1 MTNGDL
7 VENMLETKYIFAN
20 DILDIVDSEIQYIN
34 DLSKF
39 SKNIVDISDI
49 MLDLIELLKMLKIED
64 INKYDDIGIKLLIE
78 LLYFI
83 SSILDEEKYAIDNM
97 EIVYELGTYVSK
109 NMFTYTCFGFDKI
122 DSNPA
127 VNEDFIDTVINI
139 AYKFNIVRDKYLL
152 NKDFNFSYIGKK
164 IISINKSRAMITLIT
179 I

>member
-7 VENMLETKYIFAN
+7 VENMLETKYIFVN
-20 DILDIVDSEIQYIN
+20 DILNIVDNEIQHTN
-34 DLSKF
+34 DFSKF

-49 MLDLIELLKMLKIED
+49 MPDLIELLKMLKIED
-64 INKYDDIGIKLLIE
+64 MNKFDDIGIKLLIDM
-78 LLYFI
+78 LYDI
-83 SSILDEEKYAIDNM
+83 SSILDEGEDAIDSM
-97 EIVYELGTYVSK
+97 DIIYELGTCISK
-109 NMFTYTCFGFDKI
+109 NMFTYTCFGFDKV

-139 AYKFNIVRDKYLL
+139 AYKFNIVRNKYLL